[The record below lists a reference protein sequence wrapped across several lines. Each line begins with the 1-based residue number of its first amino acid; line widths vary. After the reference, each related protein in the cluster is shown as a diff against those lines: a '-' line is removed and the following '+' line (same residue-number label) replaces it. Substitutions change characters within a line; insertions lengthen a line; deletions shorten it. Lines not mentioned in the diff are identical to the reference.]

1 MSIRIAVKS
10 ALVVPMSLLVCM
22 SVRTREKPGESGKL
36 TLAAD
41 SSPFT
46 KECHITRFYKN
57 GVVAIAVADLQYT
70 LKGTRDEELNRNSCF
85 GKQANRPLD
94 KQYFSQSF

>member
-1 MSIRIAVKS
+1 MLWQGLVSIRIAVKS

-41 SSPFT
+41 SSPST
-46 KECHITRFYKN
+46 KECHITCFYKN
-57 GVVAIAVADLQYT
+57 RVVAIAVADLQYT
-70 LKGTRDEELNRNSCF
+70 LKGNQDEELNGNSCF
-85 GKQANRPLD
+85 GKQA
-94 KQYFSQSF
+94 KQALR

>member
-1 MSIRIAVKS
+1 VPIRVAMKS

-22 SVRTREKPGESGKL
+22 FLGTREKPGEFGKL